1 MWQVIEFLSPTF
13 GRSANHLQY
22 MFCFQINLAITFC
35 QDAHSRVKRNILA
48 VDNGPIINNDLNYKK
63 VAKQVFKS
71 RGYFAEHPLAR
82 NY

>member
-1 MWQVIEFLSPTF
+1 MWRVTEFLIPAF
-13 GRSANHLQY
+13 GTSANYLQY
-22 MFCFQINLAITFC
+22 MFCFQINLAVTFC

-71 RGYFAEHPLAR
+71 RGYFTEHPLAR